1 MNRAAILLATC
12 MLTMTMTMTMASGT
26 ACAADVPPPA
36 PRTVYLDAKIGGIV
50 TDQTITPAG
59 QDFYRLFTTLWHDKP
74 LNERFNI
81 AMRERPS
88 ARLGNTIRIDLG
100 NQTIFQALLPSAR
113 GNLRALSERAVDIV
127 YDNIAAAET
136 ARLLLHD
143 DDLAGDEF

>member
-1 MNRAAILLATC
+1 MNGAAILLAT
-12 MLTMTMTMTMASGT
+12 LTMTSTTLSGT
-26 ACAADVPPPA
+26 AWAADVPPAA
-36 PRTVYLDAKIGGIV
+36 PRIVYLDAQIGGIV

-100 NQTIFQALLPSAR
+100 NQTIFRALLPTAR

-136 ARLLLHD
+136 ARLLLRD

>member
-1 MNRAAILLATC
+1 MNRAAILLAT
-12 MLTMTMTMTMASGT
+12 LTMMSTMLSGT
-26 ACAADVPPPA
+26 ACAADVPAPA
-36 PRTVYLDAKIGGIV
+36 PPRTVYLDAQIGGIV

-100 NQTIFQALLPSAR
+100 NQTIFQALLPTAR

-136 ARLLLHD
+136 ARLLLRD